1 MARAF
6 VNRRAARSL
15 LCRESTPP
23 APAGGVMLRLPATF
37 PAWRAYLLSIRDDT
51 RMFDLFL

>member
-1 MARAF
+1 
-6 VNRRAARSL
+6 L
-15 LCRESTPP
+15 LSVKSAPP
-23 APAGGVMLRLPATF
+23 AKVGCVMLRLPATF